1 MTKLKYSTANT
12 KLRKLYENPLTAA
25 FLDIVLAT
33 GQTIEQALKVYALDL
48 PAGWSC
54 PFADACLAKVTETP
68 EGKRKIKDGP
78 NQVFRCYAASQAVRF
93 PAVHNKQMHNFNLL
107 RSLGNDSRKIADLIN
122 SSLPSDAGI
131 VRIHSSGG
139 FYSQAYFDAWLMV
152 ARHNPHRRFYAY
164 LKALQYWLNRF
175 DDIPDNLKL
184 TASRGG
190 TQDHLIDAHNL
201 PEARVV
207 YSYDEADQLGLEIDD
222 DDSHACLGTGS
233 FALLIHGS
241 QKAGSEAG
249 KALQLL
255 KAAK

>member
-1 MTKLKYSTANT
+1 
-12 KLRKLYENPLTAA
+12 
-25 FLDIVLAT
+25 
-33 GQTIEQALKVYALDL
+33 
-48 PAGWSC
+48 
-54 PFADACLAKVTETP
+54 
-68 EGKRKIKDGP
+68 
-78 NQVFRCYAASQAVRF
+78 
-93 PAVHNKQMHNFNLL
+93 MHNFNLL
-107 RSLGNDSRKIADLIN
+107 RSLKNDSRKIADLIN
-122 SSLPSDAGI
+122 SSLPKNAGI
-131 VRIHSSGG
+131 IRIHSSGG
-139 FYSQAYFDAWLMV
+139 FYSQAYFDAWIMV
-152 ARHNPHRRFYAY
+152 ARHNPRRRFYAY
-164 LKALQYWLNRF
+164 LKALQYWINRF

-207 YSYDEADQLGLEIDD
+207 YSYEEANRLGLEIDD

-241 QKAGSEAG
+241 QKAGSKAG